1 MKSKIIA
8 VATVAAVALS
18 VTACGKN
25 DTPVSSVS
33 QPASSAISSEAESVP
48 TESTV
53 ADTKVEGPL
62 YMASET
68 MTYPGSDE
76 GVVTIHKY
84 DDQGREVYTHQI
96 DHENKSEMVTYNE
109 LDEAGNVV
117 KALYYSDGKLANT
130 TVSTYD
136 EHNNVLTKGDGD
148 GNIYTRY
155 EYEYDDQGRVVT
167 EKSYVIGDGE
177 EVLDHTTEY
186 TYDDTHELPVKEV
199 VTNDYGVE
207 TTERDFDSMAA
218 DGLYVETITEDISE
232 DKIISNIRIED
243 GQTVYY
249 NGQGSEVYTEY
260 DEHGNTIS
268 MKGKD
273 ATMGNFEQG
282 YANEYDE
289 EGNLLTVKTT
299 YNGDDGYSMAYTY
312 APLAAESPDGIGT
325 MTFDAAVDL
334 PAEQ

>member
-1 MKSKIIA
+1 MKNKFIA

-25 DTPVSSVS
+25 TPASSVS

-48 TESTV
+48 AESTV

-62 YMASET
+62 YMATET
-68 MTYPGSDE
+68 MIYPGSDE

-84 DDQGREVYTHQI
+84 DDQGR
-96 DHENKSEMVTYNE
+96 
-109 LDEAGNVV
+109 
-117 KALYYSDGKLANT
+117 
-130 TVSTYD
+130 
-136 EHNNVLTKGDGD
+136 
-148 GNIYTRY
+148 
-155 EYEYDDQGRVVT
+155 VVT
-167 EKSYVIGDGE
+167 EKGYVIGDGE

-186 TYDDTHELPVKEV
+186 TYDDAHEMPIKEV
-199 VTNDYGVE
+199 VTNDYGIE

-218 DGLYVETITEDISE
+218 DGLYVETITEDVSE
-232 DKIISNIRIED
+232 EKIISNIRAED

-268 MKGKD
+268 MSGKD
-273 ATMGNFEQG
+273 ATMGNFVQT
-282 YANEYDE
+282 YVNEYDE
-289 EGNLLTVKTT
+289 EGNLLSVKTT

-312 APLAAESPDGIGT
+312 APLTAESPDGVGT
-325 MTFDAAVDL
+325 MTFDANIDL
-334 PAEQ
+334 PSVQ

>member
-1 MKSKIIA
+1 MKNKIIA

-25 DTPVSSVS
+25 TPVSSVS
-33 QPASSAISSEAESVP
+33 QPASSTISSEAESVP
-48 TESTV
+48 AESAV

-62 YMASET
+62 YMATET

-96 DHENKSEMVTYNE
+96 DHENNSEMVTYNE

-167 EKSYVIGDGE
+167 EKGYVIGDGE

-218 DGLYVETITEDISE
+218 DGLYVETITEDVSE
-232 DKIISNIRIED
+232 DKIVSHIRVED

-260 DEHGNTIS
+260 DEKGNTIS
-268 MKGKD
+268 MSGKD

-289 EGNLLTVKTT
+289 EGNLISVKTT

-312 APLAAESPDGIGT
+312 APLSAESPDGVGT

>member
-1 MKSKIIA
+1 MKNKFIA

-25 DTPVSSVS
+25 PPASSVS

-48 TESTV
+48 AESTV

-62 YMASET
+62 YMATET
-68 MTYPGSDE
+68 MIYPGSDE

-96 DHENKSEMVTYNE
+96 DHENNSEMVTYNE

-117 KALYYSDGKLANT
+117 KALYYSDGQLANT

-148 GNIYTRY
+148 GNINTRY

-167 EKSYVIGDGE
+167 EKGYVIGDGE

-186 TYDDTHELPVKEV
+186 TYDDAHEMPIKEV
-199 VTNDYGVE
+199 VTNDYGIE

-232 DKIISNIRIED
+232 EKIISNIRVED

-268 MKGKD
+268 MSGKD
-273 ATMGNFEQG
+273 ATMGNFVQT
-282 YANEYDE
+282 YVNEYDE

-312 APLAAESPDGIGT
+312 APLPAESPDGVGT
-325 MTFDAAVDL
+325 MTFDANIDL
-334 PAEQ
+334 PSVQ